1 MIHEQARI
9 LIADDEGTFRL
20 STAPLLRQTG
30 YLCDCAQDSE
40 EAARR
45 LEQSYDQ
52 LIADIRMPG
61 NTELEFLR
69 SVHDRLPE
77 LPVIVL
83 SGYPSLATAV
93 AALRLSISD
102 YLLKPVELPELR
114 QAVARALEKGRLL
127 RAVRDASVGTSQLTA
142 ALGQL
147 EQAVTVR
154 GGAERPPIGCL
165 DHETICGA
173 GGLPHRTIIAGRR
186 SGSGRSRRDRESIS
200 GRVSS
205 HALRAFGGLW
215 GGAGGD
221 GGGACPHQDRIQVEG
236 IGRSAEAC
244 GNGLE
249 SNPTLHLANVGF

>member
-20 STAPLLRQTG
+20 STAALLRQTG

-69 SVHDRLPE
+69 SVHDRLLE

-83 SGYPSLATAV
+83 SGYPSLATVV

-154 GGAERPPIGCL
+154 GGAERPPLVAWTTKRYVEQAVSHIAQLSLVVGQVV
-165 DHETICGA
+165 
-173 GGLPHRTIIAGRR
+173 GGLEETENQSADVCRVMRCERLAAYGEALEETVEVLARTKTAFKSKELGDLRKHVEMVLKATRR
-186 SGSGRSRRDRESIS
+186 
-200 GRVSS
+200 
-205 HALRAFGGLW
+205 F
-215 GGAGGD
+215 
-221 GGGACPHQDRIQVEG
+221 
-236 IGRSAEAC
+236 
-244 GNGLE
+244 
-249 SNPTLHLANVGF
+249 T